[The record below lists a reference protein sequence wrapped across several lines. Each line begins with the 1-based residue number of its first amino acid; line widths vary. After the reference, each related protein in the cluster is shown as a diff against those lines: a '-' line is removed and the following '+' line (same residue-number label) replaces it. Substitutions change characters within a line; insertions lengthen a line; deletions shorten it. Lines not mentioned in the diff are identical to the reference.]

1 MKNIIKSIKGTRD
14 EFPNSTNDIQDIE
27 RHLAMFMA
35 LHGYGEIRNPIIES
49 TELFKRSV
57 GEHTDI
63 VSKEMYTWTD
73 VNGKSLALQTNFI
86 VSGDMSNV
94 IRGALQKDP
103 PL

>member
-63 VSKEMYTWTD
+63 VSKEMFTWID
-73 VNGKSLALQTNFI
+73 VNGKSLTLRPEMTA
-86 VSGDMSNV
+86 SV
-94 IRGALQKDP
+94 IRSYIQNQIWKQV
-103 PL
+103 